1 MNGLSAGSLLY
12 LVEIAVFCWSKV
24 QYVFFLFLSSL
35 SSPDDASV
43 EVEAAVSTPAKPHP
57 LPSRS
62 VAHYRS
68 SFVSQHHRAV
78 GR

>member
-1 MNGLSAGSLLY
+1 M
-12 LVEIAVFCWSKV
+12 
-24 QYVFFLFLSSL
+24 